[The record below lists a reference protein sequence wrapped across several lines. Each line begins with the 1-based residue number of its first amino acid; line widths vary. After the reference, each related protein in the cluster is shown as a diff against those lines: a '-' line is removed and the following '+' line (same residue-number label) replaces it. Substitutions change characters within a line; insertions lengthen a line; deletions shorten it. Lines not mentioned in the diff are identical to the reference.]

1 MGLKFKI
8 VYKKGIDN
16 IAADALSRVG
26 HMMAMQSLVELLPSW
41 LQEVMNSYS
50 TDLQA
55 QALLAQLAI
64 HSPNEEGY
72 TLQQGIIYLNNT
84 IWIGSNSALQTK
96 LIAALHSTAIG
107 GHSGIQ
113 ATYHRVKNLFSWKGL
128 KADVENF
135 VKQCGICQQAKHGQ
149 QHPSGLHQPLPIPT
163 AAWQDIS
170 MDFIEGLPTSDHN
183 NAIMVIVDRLT
194 KYAQLVP
201 VKHPYTASSI
211 ARLFLDNVVKLHGLP
226 KTIVSDRD
234 PVFIS
239 SFWRELFK
247 LYEVKLT
254 MSTAY
259 HPQTDGQTK
268 RVNQCLEMYLRC
280 AIHESLKQ
288 WKSWL
293 PLAELWYN
301 SAYHTSLGCSPFKAL
316 YACEPN
322 LVMAPPTPATTP
334 VTVAEMIHTREQHYQ
349 HLKDHLL
356 AAQNR
361 MKLQADKKRIDLE
374 FQVGDQ
380 VLLNLQPYVQ
390 TSVVNRPYP
399 KLSFKYYGP
408 FEVLKRIGQV
418 AYQLKLPDGAQ
429 IHPVFH
435 ISQLKP
441 FTADYTPVYSEL
453 PKVSDLFV
461 VNTYPELIMDRRLV
475 KRGNMA
481 IPQVKIKWF
490 HLPEAAATWEDYNV
504 LKTRFPLASAW
515 GQAGSLAGGV
525 VTPVLP

>member
-1 MGLKFKI
+1 
-8 VYKKGIDN
+8 
-16 IAADALSRVG
+16 
-26 HMMAMQSLVELLPSW
+26 
-41 LQEVMNSYS
+41 
-50 TDLQA
+50 
-55 QALLAQLAI
+55 
-64 HSPNEEGY
+64 
-72 TLQQGIIYLNNT
+72 
-84 IWIGSNSALQTK
+84 
-96 LIAALHSTAIG
+96 
-107 GHSGIQ
+107 
-113 ATYHRVKNLFSWKGL
+113 
-128 KADVENF
+128 
-135 VKQCGICQQAKHGQ
+135 
-149 QHPSGLHQPLPIPT
+149 
-163 AAWQDIS
+163 
-170 MDFIEGLPTSDHN
+170 
-183 NAIMVIVDRLT
+183 
-194 KYAQLVP
+194 
-201 VKHPYTASSI
+201 
-211 ARLFLDNVVKLHGLP
+211 
-226 KTIVSDRD
+226 
-234 PVFIS
+234 
-239 SFWRELFK
+239 
-247 LYEVKLT
+247 
-254 MSTAY
+254 
-259 HPQTDGQTK
+259 
-268 RVNQCLEMYLRC
+268 
-280 AIHESLKQ
+280 
-288 WKSWL
+288 
-293 PLAELWYN
+293 
-301 SAYHTSLGCSPFKAL
+301 
-316 YACEPN
+316 
-322 LVMAPPTPATTP
+322 
-334 VTVAEMIHTREQHYQ
+334 
-349 HLKDHLL
+349 
-356 AAQNR
+356 